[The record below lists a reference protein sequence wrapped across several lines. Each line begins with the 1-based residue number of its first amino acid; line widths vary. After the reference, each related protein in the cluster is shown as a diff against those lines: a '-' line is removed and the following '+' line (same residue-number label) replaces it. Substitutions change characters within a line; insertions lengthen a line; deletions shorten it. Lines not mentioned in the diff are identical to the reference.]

1 MIRLISAEA
10 NRLLSRRMTWG
21 VAVATLL
28 IVAFVGWTMTQMLAP
43 PSAEQVA
50 QAQQA
55 YQQMQTD
62 VATHKD
68 EMLAQCAADGTPADK
83 CLPTLESMLPSAPT
97 HAVAMD
103 SATSGGMMLGG
114 LAALV
119 LGASFIG
126 AEYRSGSLG
135 NWLTFVPRRGRVFAA
150 KAIVV
155 ALASLVIGVVVIGG
169 LGALTTVVYTG
180 FYPKAVLA
188 PHAWE
193 GAARAALI
201 VTAEGLVG
209 FAIGLVARH
218 SVAAI
223 GIAFGA
229 QIVESILSGV
239 ATAANQHWLMDWRPG
254 TNVNAFVRYG
264 YTYEMPV
271 FKMTPTG
278 STVDMVSKTWPFAN
292 GAAYVGVAVVLIVGG
307 AFLVFRRRDVN

>member
-10 NRLLSRRMTWG
+10 NRLISRRMTWG
-21 VAVATLL
+21 VAAATLL
-28 IVAFVGWTMTQMLAP
+28 IVAFLGWTTTQTLAP
-43 PSAEQVA
+43 PSPEQVA

-55 YQQMQTD
+55 YQQAQAD
-62 VATHKD
+62 IAAHKD
-68 EMLAQCAADGTPADK
+68 EMLAQCAANGTPADK
-83 CLPTLESMLPSAPT
+83 CLPTLEGMLPPVPT
-97 HAVAMD
+97 HAEAMD
-103 SATSGGMMLGG
+103 GTMSGGTTLGG

-135 NWLTFVPRRGRVFAA
+135 NWLTFVPRRGRVFTA
-150 KAIVV
+150 KLIVV
-155 ALASLVIGVVVIGG
+155 ALASLVIGVVAIGG
-169 LGALTTVVYTG
+169 LGAITTAIFTG
-180 FYPKAVLA
+180 FYPKAALA

-193 GAARAALI
+193 NGVRAALI

-239 ATAANQHWLMDWRPG
+239 AMAADQHWLMDWLPG
-254 TNVNAFVRYG
+254 NNVNAFVRYG
-264 YTYEMPV
+264 YTYEIPV
-271 FKMTPTG
+271 FKISSSG
-278 STVDMVSKTWPFAN
+278 SNVEMVSKTIPFAN
-292 GAAYVGVAVVLIVGG
+292 GAAYVGVAVALIVGG
-307 AFLVFRRRDVN
+307 AYLVFRRRDVQ